1 MTTDAVLYE
10 LRRDAAWI
18 TLNQPERR
26 NALGAELVD
35 GLGAHLA
42 TAIGDPRVRIVVLTG
57 AGPAFC
63 AGADLK
69 SGGLADAD
77 AAAEHPFVTVLKTIW
92 DAPKPV
98 IGRINGHAFGGGIGL
113 TAACDLTVAAD
124 SATFAFSEVRVG
136 VIPAIIS
143 VLCVP
148 KLGVQNAMWLFLT
161 GERFSAARA
170 VEVGLVHRAVPATEL
185 DAAVEEVS
193 GLVRLGGPNAVR
205 EAKQLVRRIPR
216 LSLDDGFRWTAAKS
230 GELFRSEEAAE
241 GMQAFVQKR
250 KPRWAE

>member
-10 LRRDAAWI
+10 VKRDAAWI

-35 GLGAHLA
+35 GLGAHLG
-42 TAIGDPRVRIVVLTG
+42 TALGDPRVRVVVLTG

-69 SGGLADAD
+69 SGGMADAD

-92 DAPKPV
+92 DSPKPV
-98 IGRINGHAFGGGIGL
+98 IGRINGHAFGGGVGL
-113 TAACDLTVAAD
+113 TAACDLTIAAEG
-124 SATFAFSEVRVG
+124 ATFAFSEVRVG
-136 VIPAIIS
+136 VVPAVIS

-170 VEVGLVHRAVPATEL
+170 VQVGLVHRAVPPAEL
-185 DAAVEEVS
+185 DAAVEEVI
-193 GLVRLGGPNAVR
+193 GLVRLGGPTAVR

-216 LSLDDGFRWTAAKS
+216 LPLDDAFRWTTAKS
-230 GELFRSEEAAE
+230 GELFRSDEAAE
-241 GMQAFVQKR
+241 GMQAFVAKR